1 MGRPTSIEDI
11 YLRMTPGSKALAE
24 QAIEIFPSGITHDS
38 RYQTPYGL
46 YIERAKGSRKWD
58 VDGNEYVDY
67 IGGHGGHI
75 LGHGSD
81 VVVAAVQQSILRGTQ
96 LGGNTPDE
104 VEYGAL
110 VKEMVPCAERV
121 RFTMSGTESTH
132 LALRLARAYTGKTK
146 TIRFMA
152 HFHGWHDAVASGY
165 SSHFDGSVVRGVPA
179 TYAGDTILLP
189 PGDIDAISHALND
202 CDDVAAIILEPTG
215 THFGMVPFQ
224 PEFLGQLRDLTEQHK
239 VVLIFDEVITGFRVA
254 PGGAQEALGV
264 IPDLSTHA
272 KIIAGGL
279 PGGAVC
285 GKKAILD
292 TLDFEVMAA
301 KGEEKVQHNG
311 TFNAN
316 LVSAQAGIALLKQI
330 RDTDVCERA
339 NAYAQ
344 KLRAGMN
351 EVLVRQQ
358 TPWAVYGSFSGFFI
372 FTNPDGLKISPLDF
386 DPLDYDFT
394 VLKISRLGFAQKLVM
409 ALMTRGVHIA
419 GFSGGWVSGVHSE
432 DDYQRTIT
440 AFDEALTLVKSES
453 DIECQ
458 IS

>member
-1 MGRPTSIEDI
+1 MEHKTSILDI
-11 YLRMTPGSKALAE
+11 YQSMTPGSKALAE
-24 QAIEIFPSGITHDS
+24 QALEIFPSGITHDS
-38 RYQTPYGL
+38 RYQKPYGL
-46 YIERAKGSRKWD
+46 YVDRAKGSRKWD

-75 LGHGSD
+75 LGHGNEA
-81 VVVAAVQQSILRGTQ
+81 VIEAVQQSILRGTQ
-96 LGGNTPDE
+96 LGANTPDE

-132 LALRLARAYTGKTK
+132 LALRLARAYTGKSK
-146 TIRFMA
+146 TIRFLA

-165 SSHFDGSVVRGVPA
+165 SSHFDGTVVRGVPE
-179 TYAGDTILLP
+179 TYASDTILIP
-189 PGDIDAISHALND
+189 PGDIDAISNALNE

-215 THFGMVPFQ
+215 THFGMVPFK
-224 PEFLGQLRDLTEQHK
+224 PDFLGQLREISEQKK

-292 TLDFEVMAA
+292 TLDFEVMEA

-316 LVSAQAGIALLKQI
+316 LVSAQAGIALLRQI
-330 RDTDVCERA
+330 RDTDACERA

-344 KLRAGMN
+344 KLRQGMN
-351 EVLVRQQ
+351 EVLQKQQ
-358 TPWAVYGSFSGFFI
+358 MPWAVYGSFSGFFI
-372 FTNPDGLKISPLDF
+372 FTNPTGLKISPLDF
-386 DPLDYDFT
+386 DPLDYDYT
-394 VLKISRLGFAQKLVM
+394 VLKTSRLGFAQKLVM
-409 ALMTRGVHIA
+409 AMITRGVHIA
-419 GFSGGWVSGVHSE
+419 GFPGGWVSGVHDE
-432 DDYQRTIT
+432 EDYQRTIA
-440 AFDEALTLVKSES
+440 AFDEALTLVKNE
-453 DIECQ
+453 
-458 IS
+458 